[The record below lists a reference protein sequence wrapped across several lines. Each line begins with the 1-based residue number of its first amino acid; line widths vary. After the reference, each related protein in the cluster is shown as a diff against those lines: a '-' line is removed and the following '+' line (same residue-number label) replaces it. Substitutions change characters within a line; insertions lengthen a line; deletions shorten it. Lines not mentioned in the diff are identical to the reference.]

1 MEKDGWRRWR
11 EKRDG
16 RKPHRDKGWLI
27 WHCRTF
33 GSFVLQW
40 ILIDSVFGRHFGGGP
55 NLLFLSTEWIP
66 RIGRI
71 NREDWNISGTKEAV
85 VQIWSK
91 GSRGLS
97 QIGLNVWLPRESRAR
112 WESQEHCLSTISE
125 QIFSTC
131 IVTNIVLA
139 LHLHCH
145 YCSCIATIS
154 CFALLQ
160 EHWLC
165 AISDQLLPLAGLPP
179 SSPSDGCQGG
189 DCAGKRK
196 ILKSNDF
203 G

>member
-1 MEKDGWRRWR
+1 MEKDGWRR

-55 NLLFLSTEWIP
+55 NLLFLSTEWLP

-97 QIGLNVWLPRESRAR
+97 QIGLNVWLPRESRAC

-125 QIFSTC
+125 QIFSTW
-131 IVTNIVLA
+131 IVTNIELA
-139 LHLHCH
+139 LSLLLLHR
-145 YCSCIATIS
+145 YNILLCIVARTLVVCNIRPTPAT
-154 CFALLQ
+154 CRPPP
-160 EHWLC
+160 
-165 AISDQLLPLAGLPP
+165 LLPQWWMPGRWLR
-179 SSPSDGCQGG
+179 
-189 DCAGKRK
+189 RK
-196 ILKSNDF
+196 EENT
-203 G
+203 